1 MASFEEQL
9 QKMQHEGKVT
19 GSLPAVPPSPEP
31 AAPSQESV
39 PQAAPAPSQAQI
51 APPTNDVPYNADR
64 GPGHPVGYQAPRPAQ
79 SAGYATSQQAGSTM
93 SMQQQADDPESKLS
107 ALAVS
112 SMVVGIV
119 AVLLSWLVFFGL
131 PLAVTGLGLGIAAL
145 VLMKKHPKLRG
156 KGMAWAG
163 VITSGLALI
172 AGIISIIITMMF
184 FSSLSDELSEMEA
197 DYEYNFEQEFD
208 PEVFESELNDPDLQF
223 SDM

>member
-9 QKMQHEGKVT
+9 QNMHNEV
-19 GSLPAVPPSPEP
+19 
-31 AAPSQESV
+31 
-39 PQAAPAPSQAQI
+39 
-51 APPTNDVPYNADR
+51 R
-64 GPGHPVGYQAPRPAQ
+64 GPGHPVGYQAPQPVQ
-79 SAGYATSQQAGSTM
+79 SAGYAASMNHQSGNMM
-93 SMQQQADDPESKLS
+93 SMQQQADDPESKMS

-119 AVLLSWLVFFGL
+119 AVLLSWFVFFGL

-156 KGMAWAG
+156 KGMAWTG

-172 AGIISIIITMMF
+172 AGIISIILTMMF

-197 DYEYNFEQEFD
+197 DYEYNFEEDFD
-208 PEVFESELNDPDLQF
+208 PEVFESEMNNPDMQF
-223 SDM
+223 SDL

>member
-9 QKMQHEGKVT
+9 QKMHNEGKVT
-19 GSLPAVPPSPEP
+19 GSFPAVPPAPEP
-31 AAPSQESV
+31 T
-39 PQAAPAPSQAQI
+39 PQAPEQQIPPAQSQSVSPVQTAP
-51 APPTNDVPYNADR
+51 VYNEDR
-64 GPGHPVGYQAPRPAQ
+64 GPGHPVGYQAPQPWVNGQ
-79 SAGYATSQQAGSTM
+79 PQQPMGHTM

-107 ALAVS
+107 GLAVS

-119 AVLLSWLVFFGL
+119 AVFLSWLVFFGL
-131 PLAVTGLGLGIAAL
+131 PLSIVGLGLGIAAL

-163 VITSGLALI
+163 VITSGLALV

-197 DYEYNFEQEFD
+197 DYEYNFEEDFD
-208 PEVFESELNDPDLQF
+208 PEVFESEMNNPDMQF
-223 SDM
+223 SDL